1 MRNFQRAAAILA
13 ASGALLTAGAC
24 NGSMLGNIFGNGAQQ
39 QTNGQMYANVVNTDI
54 RNQRIEV
61 RDNSNNQTLWVRYD
75 NRTQVLYRNQSVP
88 PTSIR
93 QGDNVTLQLQNYG
106 NNSYYTNYIQIS

>member
-1 MRNFQRAAAILA
+1 MRTFQRAAAILV

-24 NGSMLGNIFGNGAQQ
+24 NGGLLGNILGGGTQ
-39 QTNGQMYANVVNTDI
+39 QTNGQVYGNVVSTDI

-61 RDNSNNQTLWVRYD
+61 RDNSNNQAFWVQYD
-75 NRTQVLYRNQSVP
+75 NRTQVVYRNQTVP
-88 PTSIR
+88 ATAIR
-93 QGDNVTLQLQNYG
+93 QGDNVTLQLQNNG

>member
-1 MRNFQRAAAILA
+1 MRTFQRAAAILA
-13 ASGALLTAGAC
+13 VGGALLTAGAC
-24 NGSMLGNIFGNGAQQ
+24 NGGLLGNILGGGTPQ

-61 RDNSNNQTLWVRYD
+61 RDNSSNQTLWVQYD
-75 NRTQVLYRNQSVP
+75 SRTQVIYRNQAVP

-93 QGDNVTLQLQNYG
+93 TGDNVTLNVQNNG
-106 NNSYYTNYIQIS
+106 NSYYTNYIQIS